1 MQKNKILIEH
11 IKNCKQQLKQLSSH
25 AGILEHKGNLGIAR
39 EGFINNF
46 LKDNLAEYINYND
59 GEIFDSE
66 GKRSGQIDIVLHPI
80 SSPKLNI
87 HKTTNL
93 FPIETVLA
101 VIEVKSFLDKNQ
113 INKILESCRE
123 VKSLKNINKQYKNS
137 LWNLP
142 YIIFAYDGNKKETIL
157 NNIDK
162 YINKSDSIIN
172 LIHLPDIIYILD
184 QNFCLVKCRNYYE
197 IGQTVTSCY
206 KEVFIDTEPLLG
218 VFKYLLKLTEEWYA
232 KPEKN
237 TMPIDDY
244 IKNEV
249 NTFEDW

>member
-11 IKNCKQQLKQLSSH
+11 IKNCKQQLEQLSSH
-25 AGILEHKGNLGIAR
+25 AGILKHKGNLGTAR

-59 GEIFDSE
+59 GEIFDSK
-66 GKRSGQIDIVLHPI
+66 GNRSGQIDIVLHPI

-101 VIEVKSFLDKNQ
+101 VIEVKSDLNS
-113 INKILESCRE
+113 IYGLLESCKKL
-123 VKSLKNINKQYKNS
+123 KSLKNINRNDMWS
-137 LWNLP
+137 IP
-142 YIIFAYDGNKKETIL
+142 YIIFAYKGLDKKTIL
-157 NNIDK
+157 DNIQKKIDESK
-162 YINKSDSIIN
+162 NGIN
-172 LIHLPDIIYILD
+172 LMNLPNVIYVLKKD
-184 QNFCLVKCRNYYE
+184 CCLVKCRNYYE
-197 IGQTVTSCY
+197 AGQTVTSCY